1 MDAHRY
7 ARRSKTERGE
17 WSDFTRDYFLH
28 REVLANVLLLVD
40 SSVPPQD
47 IDLESADWLG
57 DSQVPYT
64 LVFTKVRGSVR
75 LCTHD
80 IGYNPHGVCITNSLS
95 LDLL

>member
-1 MDAHRY
+1 MELGIMLSCMERDKPPSTTSPCCRY

-17 WSDFTRDYFLH
+17 WSDFTRDYFLN

-64 LVFTKVRGSVR
+64 LVFTKVRGWGG
-75 LCTHD
+75 L
-80 IGYNPHGVCITNSLS
+80 
-95 LDLL
+95 